1 MGKHNAQPDK
11 TDIVHKAVPI
21 VRTRTH
27 VLLVF
32 CKHTLMEIPAGML
45 AILIFESNRHGWLNL
60 IGIHVP
66 ATETAIRTFQS
77 YL

>member
-1 MGKHNAQPDK
+1 MGKHTAPPAK

-32 CKHTLMEIPAGML
+32 CKHTLMELPAGL
-45 AILIFESNRHGWLNL
+45 IAILIFEANRSGWLEL
-60 IGIHVP
+60 VGAH
-66 ATETAIRTFQS
+66 TETTNQAIRTIAIF
-77 YL
+77 L